1 MARRG
6 GAGGQEPSSVWI
18 GRVLRH
24 ELITFPAQSL
34 TLDNRI
40 RLQIPLNL
48 LETCHYLVR
57 RAKGVTSLPRLPDK
71 NGTIPDA
78 REFLR

>member
-1 MARRG
+1 MAHC
-6 GAGGQEPSSVWI
+6 PL

-24 ELITFPAQSL
+24 ELITFPAQSP

-40 RLQIPLNL
+40 RLQIPSNS

-57 RAKGVTSLPRLPDK
+57 RAKGAISLPRLPDK
-71 NGTIPDA
+71 NVDDSGCEGVPKMNY
-78 REFLR
+78 